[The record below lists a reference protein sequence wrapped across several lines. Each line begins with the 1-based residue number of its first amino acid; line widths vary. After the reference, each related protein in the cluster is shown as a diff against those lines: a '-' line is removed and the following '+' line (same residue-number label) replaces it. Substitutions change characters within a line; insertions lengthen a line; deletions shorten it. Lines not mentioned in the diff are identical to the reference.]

1 MEKPLPVGYRW
12 RSSRSF
18 IVFTVTVA
26 LFAETF
32 LYGFLVPILSY
43 MIEVRL
49 GIDPSET
56 QRYMTTLLSMHGF
69 LGIVAAPII
78 AHFADKT
85 PNRKIPLLLALGGCF
100 VGTGLVASTL
110 NVAALFVGR
119 TMQAIAGCAAW
130 VVGHAMLTDHIDA
143 DHLGKTLGLAMTFV
157 TAGIISGPTVAGA
170 MLELFGYWAAWSVP
184 LVVLAVD
191 IVARLI
197 MLEPDRSSPVPA
209 ATQDETTGLL
219 SDSSEGQP
227 TQGDAAST
235 STSTTLTDASSPRHF
250 YQIMLSDGRVLAGLA
265 NTLLMS
271 SIFSGFEATLPLH
284 LRDVFHWGSLPTGMM
299 FFCLQIPSFFLSA
312 AAGWMRDRQGLRNPT
327 ALGWFTLAPL
337 LWLLGV
343 PGDDKFP
350 WASADTNGKP
360 IFVTTMLGFGLFSML
375 VRGAGSLQVTWVVK
389 EKQTKDPL
397 IFGPHGG
404 SSRAFSI
411 VEMAFGT
418 GSMIGPLIAGSLS
431 ETVGYY
437 YSTTV
442 FAITCLA
449 LSVVTYKLFDSKTAK
464 PARPADSNA

>member
-1 MEKPLPVGYRW
+1 MEKPLPWGYRW
-12 RSSRSF
+12 RSSRTF
-18 IVFTVTVA
+18 IIFTVTVA

-49 GIDPSET
+49 RIDPSET
-56 QRYMTTLLSMHGF
+56 QRYMTTLLSLHGF

-78 AHFADKT
+78 AHFADQT
-85 PNRKIPLLLALGGCF
+85 PNRKIPLLVALAGCF
-100 VGTGLVASTL
+100 VGTGLVASTYS
-110 NVAALFVGR
+110 VAALFVGR
-119 TMQAIAGCAAW
+119 VMQAIAGCAAW

-143 DHLGKTLGLAMTFV
+143 DNLGKALGLAMTVV

-170 MLELFGYWAAWSVP
+170 MLELFGYWSAWSVP
-184 LVVLAVD
+184 LIVLAVD

-197 MLEPDRSSPVPA
+197 MLEPGDRSVPKN
-209 ATQDETTGLL
+209 DETTGLL
-219 SDSSEGQP
+219 QSTDSPDATPEAA
-227 TQGDAAST
+227 TNGDSGT
-235 STSTTLTDASSPRHF
+235 SRRHF
-250 YQIMLSDGRVLAGLA
+250 YQIMLSDPRVVAGLA

-284 LRDVFHWGSLPTGMM
+284 LRAVFHWGSLATGLM

-312 AAGWMRDRQGLRNPT
+312 ATGWMRDRQGLRTPT
-327 ALGWFTLAPL
+327 ALGWFVLAPL

-343 PGDDKFP
+343 PGDDHFP
-350 WASADTNGKP
+350 WAGADTHGP
-360 IFVTTMLGFGLFSML
+360 ALFTTTMFGFGLVSML

-389 EKQTKDPL
+389 EKQRQNPQ

-404 SSRAFSI
+404 SSRSFSM

-418 GSMIGPLIAGSLS
+418 GSMLGPLVAGSLS

-437 YSTTV
+437 ATTSF
-442 FAITCLA
+442 FAFLCLVLA
-449 LSVVTYKLFDSKTAK
+449 GVTYKYYDTK
-464 PARPADSNA
+464 PARPVNSVPPASPEEA